1 MQITKSG
8 KGNRPINKSDAKRI
22 EDGRIVEDLPLV
34 PSRGKRVSLFQV
46 VSPVVC
52 PICGS
57 ALNVNDHYDRY
68 ILSSYGVLRIP
79 VTYWECPSCKSFY
92 CPDEIVGVT
101 GSNNYSDEIKEKE
114 HYTRYEGKT
123 SLWNARRIGE
133 HWIPAKEPR
142 APCATTL
149 WRYDQKRGEA
159 ALEELQTEEVDFRG
173 TIHID
178 GYYIKC
184 GWRRYFEE
192 QLGRE
197 LNRREWRHMRNKVIW
212 VIATED
218 KVILDFEIT
227 EREPN
232 YIQLIP
238 LLSRIKNRLGEE
250 KIEKVVSD
258 EDFAIIDS
266 VRAVLPRAV
275 HSFCVFHQLEKLSR
289 IYLDEF
295 RTMERVPEPDVGF
308 YELCKKLILAKDAIN
323 SSAIYRNI
331 RDIMNSKKLSRA
343 SKKAMDYIS
352 EVYRKNRNI
361 PERDFVPETNDV
373 MEQLF
378 SFINDFA
385 FLCRS
390 FKTELGLKS
399 WASNLFLLSNHR
411 PFNTGMRRD
420 LSPLQGSKG

>member
-8 KGNRPINKSDAKRI
+8 KGNRPINKSEAKRI

-34 PSRGKRVSLFQV
+34 PYRGKRVSLFQV

-57 ALNVNDHYDRY
+57 ALTVNDHYDRY

-101 GSNNYSDEIKEKE
+101 GSNNYSDEIKKKE

-123 SLWNARRIGE
+123 SLFNTERIGE
-133 HWIPAKEPR
+133 IWIPGKEPR

-149 WRYDQKRGEA
+149 WRYDQVKGRI
-159 ALEELQTEEVDFRG
+159 ALERLQTEEVGFDG

-178 GYYIKC
+178 GYYVKC
-184 GWRRYFEE
+184 GWRKYLEDRI
-192 QLGRE
+192 GRD
-197 LNRREWRHMRNKVIW
+197 LTRREWRHMRNKVIW
-212 VIATED
+212 VVATED
-218 KVILDFEIT
+218 KIVLDFEIT
-227 EREPN
+227 CREPN

-238 LLSRIKNRLGEE
+238 LLSRVKDRLGEE
-250 KIEKVVSD
+250 NIEKVVSD

-266 VRAVLPRAV
+266 VKAVLPRAV

-289 IYLDEF
+289 MYLDEF
-295 RTMERVPEPDVGF
+295 RTIERVPESDREF
-308 YELCKKLILAKDAIN
+308 YELCKELILAKDAIN
-323 SSAIYRNI
+323 SSAIYRDL
-331 RDIMNSKKLSRA
+331 RDMMSSKKLSRA
-343 SKKAMDYIS
+343 SRKAMDCVS
-352 EVYRKNRNI
+352 EVYRKNRKLL
-361 PERDFVPETNDV
+361 ERGFVPETNDV

-385 FLCRS
+385 FVCRS

-399 WASNLFLLSNHR
+399 WASNLFLLANHR
-411 PFNTGMRRD
+411 PFNTGMRRG